1 MSKVFIIGANGKVGK
16 NLVNV
21 LNESKEHEVSV
32 GLRKEE
38 QFGYFEEKGVKPV
51 FLNLEDNLDAFTDAI
66 NGSDVVV
73 FTAGSGGST
82 GPDKTLTIDLDGA
95 AKSVKAAEKVGA
107 KQFIM
112 VSAIHAD
119 SPDQWTEDMK
129 PYYIAKHYADQIVQ
143 GSKLNYT
150 ILRPGGLSDD
160 AGTGKVTTD
169 ESGFKTTQIPREDVA
184 RAIVA
189 AIGNEKA
196 KGKIVSLLA
205 GDTPVED
212 VYN

>member
-21 LNESKEHEVSV
+21 LNEKKEHEVSV
-32 GLRKEE
+32 GLRKKE
-38 QFGYFEEKGVKPV
+38 QFEYFEEKGVKPV
-51 FLNLEDNLDAFTDAI
+51 FLNLEDNLDAITDAI

-95 AKSVKAAEKVGA
+95 AKSVQASEKVGA

-119 SPDQWTEDMK
+119 APEHWTEEMK
-129 PYYIAKHYADQIVQ
+129 PYYIAKHYADNIIQA
-143 GSKLNYT
+143 SKLNYT
-150 ILRPGGLSDD
+150 ILRPGGLSDE

-169 ESGFKTTQIPREDVA
+169 PSEFKTTMIPREDVA
-184 RAIVA
+184 RAIEA

-205 GDTPVED
+205 GETPVEE
-212 VYN
+212 VY

>member
-21 LNESKEHEVSV
+21 LNEKKEHDVSV

-51 FLNLEDNLDAFTDAI
+51 YLNLEDNVDAITDAI
-66 NGSDVVV
+66 QGSDIVV

-82 GPDKTLTIDLDGA
+82 GADKTLAIDLDGA

-107 KQFIM
+107 KQYIM

-119 SPDQWTEDMK
+119 SPEEWSESMK

-143 GSKLNYT
+143 GSELNYT

-169 ESGFKTTQIPREDVA
+169 PSEFKTTQIPREDVA

-205 GDTPVED
+205 GETPVEE